1 MCIRDSGHMVLFDT
15 EFGPNRARQSTDAGI
30 NYGPDRGVVAPHQGN
45 AQFTLCDGSVR
56 AINESIDINV
66 YRALSSRSRG
76 EVIGE
81 Y

>member
-1 MCIRDSGHMVLFDT
+1 
-15 EFGPNRARQSTDAGI
+15 
-30 NYGPDRGVVAPHQGN
+30 VAPHQGN

-81 Y
+81 F